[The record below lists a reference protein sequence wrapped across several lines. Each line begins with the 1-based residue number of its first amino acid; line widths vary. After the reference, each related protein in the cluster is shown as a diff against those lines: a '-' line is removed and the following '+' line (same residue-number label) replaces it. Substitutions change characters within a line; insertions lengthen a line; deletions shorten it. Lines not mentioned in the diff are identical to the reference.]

1 MLDQMQVFNEYVMP
15 ATIETLDQ
23 LVDKFNS
30 ASAGAIRLTTQGFD
44 GDFFQSSFFASL
56 HSAQRRVDRYGTNSA
71 VSTTDLT
78 QHKGVSVKVAGGFGP
93 ILFEPS
99 QLTWLQKPTAEGI
112 AVISQNFAEIILKDQ
127 LNTAILA
134 LVAAISNHSN
144 ATYNAATAVSPAQG
158 VGPRAL
164 NKAHAKFGDHSGTI
178 VAEVMTGSVFHKF
191 VDQALVNSN
200 RLFQANNVQVVDI
213 LGRPYIVT
221 DAPGL
226 YEDRS
231 PGNDYEKILG
241 LTDSAAV
248 VSDGGDVITNVMTTN
263 GKERIET
270 TFQAD
275 YSFELGLKGYA
286 WDMTNG
292 GKSPTD
298 AELGTGSNWDIVTT
312 SIKHTAG
319 VIAIG
324 DAVAVATPGTN
335 NGTVF

>member
-1 MLDQMQVFNEYVMP
+1 MLDQMQVFNDYVMP

-23 LVDKFNS
+23 MVNKFNA
-30 ASAGAIRLTTQGFD
+30 ASAGAIRLTTQGYD

-78 QHKGVSVKVAGGFGP
+78 QNKGVSVKVAGGFGP
-93 ILFEPS
+93 VLFEPA

-134 LVAAISNHSN
+134 LVAAISNVSA
-144 ATYNAATAVSPAQG
+144 ATYDASDALSPNEAITQ
-158 VGPRAL
+158 RAL

-178 VAEVMTGSVFHKF
+178 VAEVMTGAVYHRLI
-191 VDQALVNSN
+191 DQNLENEN
-200 RLFQANNVQVVDI
+200 RLFQATNVRVVDI
-213 LGRPYIVT
+213 LGRAIIVT
-221 DAPGL
+221 DAPAL

-231 PGNDYEKILG
+231 PSNDLEKVLG
-241 LTDSAAV
+241 LTDSAAI
-248 VSDGGDVITNVMTTN
+248 VSDGGDVITNVQTVN

-275 YSFELGLKGYA
+275 YTFVLGLKGYS
-286 WDMTNG
+286 WDITTG

-298 AELGTGSNWDIVTT
+298 AELGTGSNWDMNTT
-312 SIKHTAG
+312 SVKHTAG
-319 VIAIG
+319 VIALG
-324 DAVAVATPGTN
+324 DASIV
-335 NGTVF
+335 